1 MDTCLNYL
9 VGGVFPKVFS
19 KFCLLEVLLEYINYK
34 EKLMFYKVVVKI
46 DSHLGYFI
54 DVFQDGP
61 KGFGIRIVRMVY
73 LYLKDASEYLGLI
86 SFEQHP
92 SFTDRTI
99 LKDICEMS

>member
-1 MDTCLNYL
+1 
-9 VGGVFPKVFS
+9 
-19 KFCLLEVLLEYINYK
+19 
-34 EKLMFYKVVVKI
+34 MFYKVVVKI
-46 DSHLGYFI
+46 DSHSGYFI

-61 KGFGIRIVRMVY
+61 KGFGIRIVY

>member
-1 MDTCLNYL
+1 
-9 VGGVFPKVFS
+9 
-19 KFCLLEVLLEYINYK
+19 
-34 EKLMFYKVVVKI
+34 MFYKVVVKI

-86 SFEQHP
+86 SFE
-92 SFTDRTI
+92 
-99 LKDICEMS
+99 